1 METKVI
7 EIEWTDLLKRLKH
20 HRTRLS
26 ISKEE
31 MKDYIKEKYGKTF
44 WTLTNDQIVEIGTAL
59 GKCQDK
65 YDILF

>member
-1 METKVI
+1 METKTI
-7 EIEWTDLLKRLKH
+7 EVEWTDILKRLKH

-31 MKDYIKEKYGKTF
+31 MKDYIQQKYGKTF
-44 WTLTNDQIVEIGTAL
+44 WRLDDNEIIELGMTLGN
-59 GKCQDK
+59 CQDK